1 MKKGQKGFTL
11 VEVITASS
19 IALVVLAGVIMIM
32 IMALNAWAVGT
43 ADVRLER
50 SGTMIM
56 EKIARGISGRFGLR
70 EAHAKSIVIDEDARG
85 VTFAV
90 DKNEDPTVTTDD
102 DTTVRIYFEKDSRRV
117 MYDTDADKQ
126 GKDIELSMEG
136 GVEDIRF
143 RRIGDVLNINLMMTD
158 TVTSSIKKMQMQC
171 STSLFL
177 RKAPKAKINV
187 TPKSETDIYEVQ

>member
-43 ADVRLER
+43 ADARLER

-70 EAHAKSIVIDEDARG
+70 EAHAKSIVIDQNAQG

-90 DKNEDPTVTTDD
+90 DKNEEPTVTTDD
-102 DTTVRIYFEKDSRRV
+102 DTTVRIYFDPETRMI
-117 MYDTDADKQ
+117 MYDTDADKH
-126 GKDIELSMEG
+126 GEDIEVSMEG

-143 RRIGDVLNINLMMTD
+143 RRIGDVMNINLRMSD
-158 TVTSSIKKMQMQC
+158 TVTSSIKTIQMQC

-177 RKAPKAKINV
+177 RKASKAKINV
-187 TPKSETDIYEVQ
+187 TPKSETDIYGVQ